1 MDNLPKAIIVF
12 MGTILFGLFLV
23 SYSNTQVSLNNAKK
37 FQAAMSQ
44 KMKAADFSDY
54 IVQKCKEETREAGY
68 ETLEVTKETENMY
81 IVTLKYKVT
90 NTLFSADKIYERK
103 SYVRMAQ
110 INE

>member
-23 SYSNTQVSLNNAKK
+23 SYSNAQVSVNNAKK

-44 KMKAADFSDY
+44 KLKAADFSDY
-54 IVQKCKEETREAGY
+54 IVHECKEETREAGY
-68 ETLEVTKETENMY
+68 ETLEIIKETEDMY

-110 INE
+110 TNE